1 MISPELLRRY
11 PFFGGLSEVELK
23 ELAMISEEIRA
34 PAHTILLEEGHS
46 ADAFYLLL
54 EGTVDLL
61 FHSPLGPETQI
72 HIGEVNPGEPFALSA
87 LIPPHILKHT
97 ARTATPVH
105 AIKIAAVPLRELC
118 QKHVRLCCALM
129 TRVAEA
135 AMERLEFTRVQ
146 LAAAQAL

>member
-1 MISPELLRRY
+1 MISIELLRRY

-23 ELAMISEEIRA
+23 ELAMISEEIHA
-34 PAHTILLEEGHS
+34 PARTVLFEEGQS

-61 FHSPLGPETQI
+61 FNSPLGPETQI
-72 HIGEVNPGEPFALSA
+72 HISEVNPGEPFAISS
-87 LIPPHILKHT
+87 LIPPYILKHT
-97 ARTATPVH
+97 ARAATSIH
-105 AIKIAAVPLRELC
+105 AIKIAAAPLRELC
-118 QKHVRLCCALM
+118 RKHTHLCCALM

-146 LAAAQAL
+146 LAAAQV